1 METNSK
7 DFYHLV
13 AGTSGS
19 AWANQIPQTYP
30 NSVCMPVPVRVPRVI
45 TSSNREL

>member
-1 METNSK
+1 METNNK

-19 AWANQIPQTYP
+19 AWANQIPQTFP
-30 NSVCMPVPVRVPRVI
+30 TSACKPVPVHAPGMI